1 MHFGQ
6 YQEVGITTISMNW
19 HHVWSSWFIF
29 HYPLQEWLQELLSMS
44 LYQTQIKEDMWVP
57 ENSASS
63 IIGNQVLVYNL
74 VRFYNIFNSFYILLS
89 EQYEI
94 SKSVYWIL
102 SSSMSLF
109 DQVLNIIGIVRSYFS
124 CASATTP
131 HIKWQIYGFGYVNP
145 FFSILSSEVISSVH
159 LFSFRHIQTCMWPDN
174 SCRVYTFFSCMA
186 ILHVRCASFYILYL
200 FLFFLWRHVVDRLTW
215 LFLHVNRFIFWFGL
229 KLNHKLGLLA
239 CGFRMQYVEM
249 AGIPS
254 S

>member
-1 MHFGQ
+1 
-6 YQEVGITTISMNW
+6 
-19 HHVWSSWFIF
+19 
-29 HYPLQEWLQELLSMS
+29 
-44 LYQTQIKEDMWVP
+44 MWVP
-57 ENSASS
+57 EYSASS

-102 SSSMSLF
+102 SSSMSYSIRFWTLSVLLDHIFLVQVQQHHTLNDKFLALAMWIPFSPSYLLRWSPLF
-109 DQVLNIIGIVRSYFS
+109 TYFLLGIYRHACDLTILAEYIHFFL
-124 CASATTP
+124 A
-131 HIKWQIYGFGYVNP
+131 WQICMFGALVFIYYTC
-145 FFSILSSEVISSVH
+145 FFS
-159 LFSFRHIQTCMWPDN
+159 
-174 SCRVYTFFSCMA
+174 
-186 ILHVRCASFYILYL
+186 
-200 FLFFLWRHVVDRLTW
+200 LWRHVVDRSTW
-215 LFLHVNRFIFWFGL
+215 LFLHVNRFIFWFGM